1 MRVIINWLERKKEI
15 IVIVLLCTL
24 IWIVC
29 GVTDIWFWGQN
40 KIPSFIDS
48 KLCEFENHTWEAFF
62 GELSLI
68 FITVSVLSILSDNI
82 KVIFWANIVD
92 EQLIKPR
99 FRNFYSYCIY
109 AFSILAFTF
118 AAALEDKLGLVW
130 IYFSLSLVLMNSLS
144 LIMIDVY
151 YKDEEKKKELQKE
164 YLHIVKKERNEVN
177 IVQYNQVH
185 NELYRQTLIGIRDL
199 NYENVA
205 DNFTFYKENIRFM
218 PHNNKAVTNI
228 LDFLSDRT
236 MDDVFEI
243 LTNYFAIPDKEIDC
257 YKLVDIQHDLEGS
270 VIYDGVTSFAN
281 LICPDNMR
289 KMFEQCSK
297 KSMLSTYLAWL
308 MERTLIREYN
318 YFIVKIGSENFVTEY
333 KFVFEKN
340 ASSIIKRG
348 IDELKKKE
356 DTELELGRDIWMHLT
371 GACAYLIQVLMESV
385 CLLQYDEYF
394 ELLSSKCEII
404 FPILEWSFESEDGRE
419 ICSEEVIRY
428 IKQKGISEEKTYFLK
443 NVIFRND
450 DPYGVIKTINEIRI
464 HK

>member
-1 MRVIINWLERKKEI
+1 
-15 IVIVLLCTL
+15 
-24 IWIVC
+24 
-29 GVTDIWFWGQN
+29 
-40 KIPSFIDS
+40 
-48 KLCEFENHTWEAFF
+48 
-62 GELSLI
+62 
-68 FITVSVLSILSDNI
+68 
-82 KVIFWANIVD
+82 
-92 EQLIKPR
+92 
-99 FRNFYSYCIY
+99 
-109 AFSILAFTF
+109 
-118 AAALEDKLGLVW
+118 
-130 IYFSLSLVLMNSLS
+130 
-144 LIMIDVY
+144 
-151 YKDEEKKKELQKE
+151 
-164 YLHIVKKERNEVN
+164 
-177 IVQYNQVH
+177 
-185 NELYRQTLIGIRDL
+185 
-199 NYENVA
+199 
-205 DNFTFYKENIRFM
+205 
-218 PHNNKAVTNI
+218 
-228 LDFLSDRT
+228 